1 MIVCYFVNMVYF
13 FYNLLY
19 FHMTCI
25 VDDNFSIDIVINANI
40 LDDNLR
46 IDIVINANKRRS
58 CYMKTFVM
66 LNVEKVLCTK
76 WQYHMY
82 L

>member
-1 MIVCYFVNMVYF
+1 
-13 FYNLLY
+13 
-19 FHMTCI
+19 MTCI

-58 CYMKTFVM
+58 CYMNTFVM
-66 LNVEKVLCTK
+66 LNVVKSFV
-76 WQYHMY
+76 
-82 L
+82 